1 MARVGYIL
9 TRMDGTDITT
19 DNVVLDQVSLRN
31 LDTKVEIGTVPLNPV
46 RTSLFNYSA
55 TRLVAAYLSSD
66 GKLFAFGTTNP
77 LDVYEINITTG
88 VNTIAVNTVA
98 GAYGMGL
105 YVDDI
110 YIYIWAGWWDTG
122 YDLRKYNR
130 STGAYVSTVHIV
142 GASTLL
148 LQGLGYDGLYAWV
161 VNFPISTNGQRKIQK
176 RNWTTLALVAEYDYP
191 TGYSTANFYSCQ
203 IDSQNPTHLWLQGE
217 LGANGVIV
225 VWNTLTQSIISEWSS
240 TDRLRWMNQQLAP
253 GGVEIEN
260 NSITF
265 LTLPLIQ
272 GTTLL
277 PVLCKNSGVNWVKV
291 VLEFAIIDPITGL
304 PGVYSDC
311 TVGVG
316 GDPFPWLL
324 PPEETLKHVSWAAAS
339 DLAPGSYT
347 VSLHLK
353 LIKE

>member
-31 LDTKVEIGTVPLNPV
+31 LDTKVEIGVVPLNPSHS
-46 RTSLFNYSA
+46 SLRSGNNFYVQS
-55 TRLVAAYLSSD
+55 LCLSPD
-66 GKLFAFGTTNP
+66 GFLFAMSGWSVFKIDPNTGGLISYSTAIFPSGNPTGIYADTNF
-77 LDVYEINITTG
+77 V
-88 VNTIAVNTVA
+88 
-98 GAYGMGL
+98 
-105 YVDDI
+105 
-110 YIYIWAGWWDTG
+110 
-122 YDLRKYNR
+122 
-130 STGAYVSTVHIV
+130 YVSDIGVSAVEYKIHKVDRATWTLVSTTSAAVPV
-142 GASTLL
+142 GWYYGIGWDGANYWNSRCHP
-148 LQGLGYDGLYAWV
+148 GYPENPKA
-161 VNFPISTNGQRKIQK
+161 IQK
-176 RNWTTLALVAEYDYP
+176 RNATTLNLIQEWAYP
-191 TGYSTANFYSCQ
+191 TGYTSAYFYSCQ

-225 VWNTLTQSIISEWSS
+225 VWNTVTQTIISEWSS
-240 TDRLRWMNQQLAP
+240 PDRLRWMNQQLAP